1 MPFKFSNQE
10 YADIV
15 FVYGFANGNSRAAKR
30 EYERRFPNRRTPS
43 HETFASVFNNLRTN
57 GSFPTITCSSER
69 PVIQNVREQDNIIDM
84 IQRSPQ
90 LSTRRLSNRLNISR
104 STVWRTLKEN
114 NFYPYHLQRVQNLHP
129 GDSALRLQFCRW
141 VLENRNKVNCIL
153 FTDESMF
160 TRYGIL
166 NLKNS
171 HRWSTENPKAV
182 VESNFQIRFSI
193 NLWCGIIGDQL
204 IGPFVFENRLTG
216 LVYKDFLENQLPVL
230 LEDVPLER
238 RHQMI
243 FHHDGAPAHYLQNV
257 REHLQISFLGRWI
270 GRGGPINWPP
280 RSPDLNPL
288 DYFLWGH
295 LKQIVY
301 AEPVNSKEELLN
313 RILNACEL
321 LRNNRDGIGRA
332 TNSFIN
338 RARLCINYQGN
349 HFEQH
354 L

>member
-30 EYERRFPNRRTPS
+30 EYERRFPNRRTPT

-57 GSFPTITCSSER
+57 GSFPTVTCSTER
-69 PVIQNVREQDNIIDM
+69 PVIQPIREQENIIEM

-90 LSTRRLSNRLNISR
+90 LSTRRISNRTNISR

-114 NFYPYHLQRVQNLHP
+114 SFYPYHLQTVQNLHP
-129 GDSALRLQFCRW
+129 GDSELRLNFCRW
-141 VLENRNKVNCIL
+141 VHENQNIVDYIL

-171 HRWSTENPKAV
+171 HRWSTENPKEV

-193 NLWCGIIGDQL
+193 NVWCGIIGDQL
-204 IGPFVFENRLTG
+204 IGPFVFQNRLTG
-216 LVYKDFLENQLPVL
+216 LVYKDFVENQLPVL
-230 LEDVPLER
+230 LEDVSLEK
-238 RHQMI
+238 RHQML
-243 FHHDGAPAHYLQNV
+243 FQHDGAPPHYSQDV
-257 REHLQISFLGRWI
+257 RQHLNLHFPDRWI

-280 RSPDLNPL
+280 RSPDLNTL
-288 DYFLWGH
+288 DYYLWGH
-295 LKQIVY
+295 LKELVY

-321 LRNNRDGIGRA
+321 LKNDRDCIRRA
-332 TNSFIN
+332 TFGLIN

-349 HFEQH
+349 HFEQY